1 MAALTEKIDIF
12 LQEFP
17 MNHSGSI
24 PEWFNQTMLQPL
36 TFIASPQINSSST
49 HDTSHTES
57 STPGNP
63 TIDSIDPDQISVAS
77 TIKALTELSNFLFAT
92 VNLCGASYNQENNS
106 LAQYQTLQE
115 QYATAE
121 GASREDTIHERV
133 WVYSNQAELFN
144 DRKWNRSDCLDE
156 AHGAYFVLRS
166 LVNSGVAISVEEIGK
181 IEEIIDR
188 LWHVKDEF
196 YESLEARYD

>member
-17 MNHSGSI
+17 MNRSGSI
-24 PEWFNQTMLQPL
+24 PEWFNQTMQQPP
-36 TFIASPQINSSST
+36 TFVTSTQTDFSST

-57 STPGNP
+57 STPGNS
-63 TIDSIDPDQISVAS
+63 TIDSTNPDQINVAS

-92 VNLCGASYNQENNS
+92 VNLCGANYNQENNS
-106 LAQYQTLQE
+106 LAQYRILQE
-115 QYATAE
+115 RYATAE
-121 GASREDTIHERV
+121 GASYEHTLHEHV
-133 WVYSNQAELFN
+133 WVCSNQNDLFA

-156 AHGAYFVLRS
+156 AHAAYFVLRS
-166 LVNSGVAISVEEIGK
+166 LVNSGVAISAEEIGE
-181 IEEIIDR
+181 IEEMIDR

-196 YESLEARYD
+196 YGSLEARYD